1 MRTPFRYLVVAVPP
15 IALAVLAVL
24 HLPAAAIPVF
34 PLLGFAPWLVIRGFD
49 AFLTWLVGILA
60 VVYAFFSTAFVAGL
74 FGPGSSLGFIGSAAF
89 IAACAITGLA
99 TFRRYGVLT
108 LPGSVVVVIGSY
120 LFLTSG
126 IAVPVGLAGQLCIA
140 VGWCAVLVAAGRST
154 ERPAP
159 KVDSGRQRGR

>member
-1 MRTPFRYLVVAVPP
+1 MRPVLRYLVVAVPP
-15 IALAVLAVL
+15 VALAVLALL

-49 AFLTWLVGILA
+49 PFLTWLVGILA
-60 VVYAFFSTAFVAGL
+60 VVYAFFYTASVAGL
-74 FGPGSSLGFIGSAAF
+74 FGPGTSLGFIGSAAF

-99 TFRRYGVLT
+99 TFRRYGVLA

-120 LFLTSG
+120 LFLANG
-126 IAVPVGLAGQLCIA
+126 LAVPLGVVGQLLIA
-140 VGWCAVLVAAGRST
+140 VGWCAVLFAASRST

-159 KVDSGRQRGR
+159 KVAS